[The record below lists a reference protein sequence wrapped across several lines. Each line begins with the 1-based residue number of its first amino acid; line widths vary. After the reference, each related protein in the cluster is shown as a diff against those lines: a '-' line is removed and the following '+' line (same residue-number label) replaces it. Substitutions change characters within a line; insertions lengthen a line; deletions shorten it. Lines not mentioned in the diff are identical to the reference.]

1 MCGFSPYGTD
11 LSRLTAQVLVSLCF
25 RGANHLNSPRIRT
38 PRPVFL
44 DGTCNSDPET
54 SYKRITPPSFGLHY
68 FFPAANVLS
77 AKFHALFNPIPGCFS
92 TFLHSTTYA
101 IGLGLYLD
109 LAVGFCHVRPAKP
122 GRRTLDTHNCPLR
135 FQIWG
140 FHPLWRHNP
149 VRFSYRR
156 WDRIVSPNSTSPF
169 HYWTDSV

>member
-44 DGTCNSDPET
+44 DGTCNSDQEI
-54 SYKRITPPSFGLHY
+54 SYKRITPPSFDLHY

-109 LAVGFCHVRPAKP
+109 LAVGFCRIRPAKP
-122 GRRTLDTHNCPLR
+122 GRLTLDTYNCPLR

-156 WDRIVSPNSTSPF
+156 SDRIVGPNSTSPF